1 MPTKADATR
10 DEIKQRALAAIEER
24 KDEIIGVAQDILRNP
39 ETGWNETRT
48 SGVAREW
55 FQRLGIPYRDGIA
68 LTGVKGHMEGGAGPG
83 PSVGLLGELDSLRV
97 PEHPFADPTTGAAH
111 ACGHHVQMGSMLGA
125 LVGFKAPGVMDS
137 LAGTLV
143 PFAVPAEEF
152 IEVEKRLAMRDQGK
166 IEFLGGKQEL
176 IKLDE
181 FNDIDM
187 AVRMHTGNLDEP
199 LRMSVGGTCNG
210 HVVKF
215 VRFIGRGAHA
225 GSAPHLGIN
234 ALNAA
239 MLAIQAMNANRE
251 TFRDA
256 DMVRFHGIINRGGD
270 AVSAVPSDV
279 RLEWRVRAG
288 SIEAV
293 RENNA
298 KLDRSFKAGAL
309 AVGAQVK
316 ITTIPGYFPIR
327 NDQTLKGVF
336 IRNAEAVVG
345 EQALQV
351 VSEDV
356 NRGHSS
362 DLGDLSYIM
371 PVLGFNVGGV
381 TGVGHGKDYVVEDW
395 DNTVINTAKVYA
407 AMIIDLMYG
416 DAASAKEV
424 IAKARPEMTRNQ
436 YLTFQREQ
444 AAQIDFDGATE

>member
-1 MPTKADATR
+1 MATR
-10 DEIKQRALAAIEER
+10 DEIKQRAIAAIEER
-24 KDEIIGVAQDILRNP
+24 KDEIIGVAQDILRHP

-55 FQRLGIPYRDGIA
+55 FQRLDIPYRDGIA
-68 LTGVKGHMEGGAGPG
+68 LTGVKGHIEGGAGPG

-97 PEHPFADPTTGAAH
+97 PEHPFADATTGAAH

-152 IEVEKRLAMRDQGK
+152 IEVEKRLGMRDQGK

-181 FNDIDM
+181 FNDMDM

-199 LRMSVGGTCNG
+199 LSMSVGGTCNG

-225 GSAPHLGIN
+225 GGAPHLGIN

-239 MLAIQAMNANRE
+239 MLAIQSMNANRE
-251 TFRDA
+251 TFRDG

-345 EQALQV
+345 EQAL
-351 VSEDV
+351 
-356 NRGHSS
+356 
-362 DLGDLSYIM
+362 
-371 PVLGFNVGGV
+371 
-381 TGVGHGKDYVVEDW
+381 
-395 DNTVINTAKVYA
+395 
-407 AMIIDLMYG
+407 
-416 DAASAKEV
+416 
-424 IAKARPEMTRNQ
+424 
-436 YLTFQREQ
+436 
-444 AAQIDFDGATE
+444 